1 MIIFLYMLN
10 ILTIVIAA
18 LAGNWT
24 GATIRTL
31 ITGKRVNS
39 VHFEYTTSGG
49 MSISSYPVITKFYP
63 ALFVTIF
70 GKPRWL
76 FAFLGGV
83 LTGGL
88 IDDRYEG
95 YLWELIGDRFFTGGQ
110 TSAESPETPQVEY
123 IETESQL

>member
-1 MIIFLYMLN
+1 MLN

>member
-1 MIIFLYMLN
+1 MKIFQYMLN
-10 ILTIVIAA
+10 ILTITMAA
-18 LAGNWT
+18 LAGNWA

-63 ALFVTIF
+63 ALFVSYL

-95 YLWELIGDRFFTGGQ
+95 YLWELIGDRFFSRGKTGVESSE
-110 TSAESPETPQVEY
+110 TSQVDN
-123 IETESQL
+123 IETESQV

>member
-1 MIIFLYMLN
+1 MKLFHYMLN
-10 ILTIVIAA
+10 IPTIVVAA
-18 LAGNWT
+18 LAGNWA

-31 ITGKRVNS
+31 ITGKQVNS
-39 VHFEYTTSGG
+39 VHFKFTTSGG
-49 MSISSYPVITKFYP
+49 MSISSYPVVTKFYP
-63 ALFVTIF
+63 ALFMTIF

-95 YLWELIGDRFFTGGQ
+95 YLWELIGDRFFARGKTCV
-110 TSAESPETPQVEY
+110 ESREIPQVEY
-123 IETESQL
+123 IETVSQL